1 MFVIFACIFDIFV
14 LCVYKYLNFIIYNIN
29 NIFGDV
35 VRQTNILLPIGI
47 SFFTF
52 QSISYIIDIYR
63 EEKEKLY
70 DNVYVK
76 KQNRCFFSENPINVA
91 YIFQCFRSLL
101 QDL

>member
-52 QSISYIIDIYR
+52 QSISYIIDI
-63 EEKEKLY
+63 
-70 DNVYVK
+70 
-76 KQNRCFFSENPINVA
+76 
-91 YIFQCFRSLL
+91 
-101 QDL
+101 

>member
-1 MFVIFACIFDIFV
+1 MLVIFAIKFDIFV

-76 KQNRCFFSENPINVA
+76 KQNRCFGQKVGGKLVRNTELEA
-91 YIFQCFRSLL
+91 Q
-101 QDL
+101 